1 MTGNKSLREVER
13 LSQRQLSKRLRVIT
27 DKEYPKDYNN
37 LL

>member
-1 MTGNKSLREVER
+1 MTGNKSLREER